1 MDILLHPERV
11 DFAFGGGIIEPSLMA
26 MARKYNQI
34 KMICCKCYCLLLS
47 RAVNFRKKR
56 YGHSPCLARCMP
68 WNYAASPQS

>member
-47 RAVNFRKKR
+47 RAVNLQEEKIWAQPLF
-56 YGHSPCLARCMP
+56 S
-68 WNYAASPQS
+68 